1 MHVQSRSLFGAP
13 LTLAVVAVTMLLLL
27 LVNPVCALGAADDV
41 ASKPPLWPQGAVR
54 GGDTWSE
61 GRKMLHCCGY
71 SNHRPWSFSWLVRP
85 LTQPFENASE
95 MPVENRFSWLVP
107 PVKLR
112 QSTPCIH
119 SPRVAVFV
127 ATPVECFSLF
137 FGATLDTSR
146 L

>member
-1 MHVQSRSLFGAP
+1 MHVQSRTLFGAP
-13 LTLAVVAVTMLLLL
+13 HTLAVVVAMTMLLLL

-41 ASKPPLWPQGAVR
+41 ASKPPLWPRGAVR

-85 LTQPFENASE
+85 LTQSLENV
-95 MPVENRFSWLVP
+95 PGVPLENRFSRLVP
-107 PVKLR
+107 PVKLL

-119 SPRVAVFV
+119 SSRVAVFR
-127 ATPVECFSLF
+127 APPVDCFSF
-137 FGATLDTSR
+137 FWVT
-146 L
+146 